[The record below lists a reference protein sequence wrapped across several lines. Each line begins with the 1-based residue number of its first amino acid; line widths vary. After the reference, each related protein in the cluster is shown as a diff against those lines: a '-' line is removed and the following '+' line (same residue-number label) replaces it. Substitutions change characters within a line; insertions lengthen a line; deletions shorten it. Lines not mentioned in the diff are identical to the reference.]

1 MVISRLLFPGH
12 PRPGFTILL
21 DLGFETGDI
30 PLSLLELCRRGEEGE
45 GRGCRVKVCETTAV
59 GAEVE
64 ARFRDVVEASAVAHC
79 SGVFKIGR
87 AHV

>member
-45 GRGCRVKVCETTAV
+45 GRGCRVKVCETTACW
-59 GAEVE
+59 
-64 ARFRDVVEASAVAHC
+64 RWDVVSICGSEASGWADAMD
-79 SGVFKIGR
+79 
-87 AHV
+87 